1 VVDETNR
8 CEFPGDYRE
17 ISASGFDAIKENK
30 TISVKI
36 RAIPFNNNWGKEIES
51 EACVSH
57 I

>member
-36 RAIPFNNNWGKEIES
+36 RAIPFNNNWGNEIES
-51 EACVSH
+51 EACVSR